1 MGHCRGMRRDNLDG
15 RVSFSA
21 PRSAPCRARR
31 RARARAWTVRLAA
44 CAGLAVLWPAR
55 AQAIPVVW
63 DSSSTPYPG
72 LRVRRGHSVGPTHY
86 FRAAFV
92 SLCADYVHVT
102 ATRPPAARR
111 TAGTWGA
118 SVGVQLATNGDF
130 FEYVSPPKVQGDAVG
145 AGIHWPSS
153 QTGVSAQGEWY
164 YHHYGW
170 IAFGPGWVEFTHTK
184 WTKDHAAAY
193 EAHGYSVQQGWQPTT
208 FTTQIPPGTQSLVS
222 GFPELVIEGKVKS
235 CPDPAGSVCFPD
247 RSDMQSGHRR
257 TAMGLT
263 ADRRTLI
270 LVVTE
275 STAMTGATLAA
286 IMAKIGAWEA
296 FNLDGGGSSQMW
308 LEGQGYLVSSSDSPD
323 RPVTN
328 HWGVFAGAGSGM
340 PIAPGSC
347 DPCVD
352 QPEICDGIDNNCNGL
367 VDEGTC
373 DRATLHQ
380 ASSLGDWPACSARDV
395 SITMQNV
402 GGTSWAAADDV
413 GLRLLSGPFSA
424 PDFLPV
430 SATVDP
436 GGLAGFTFTAVAD
449 AADGAGTGQWTMARG
464 AQAFAEPVA
473 LPVIITPPAFRS
485 ELEDLSHAGALRAG
499 ERARV
504 WAAFRN
510 NGSGPWLADEVVLG
524 TIPPERESALW
535 ADSWLAFD
543 VPARFAHDVPPGGIG
558 ELTFEVVMTEA
569 ADSVVESFGLRDPSG
584 QIFGCQAGGLDL
596 EIELQHGGADVPS
609 AGDAQGSPG
618 DDAGC
623 SCRAAGRA
631 ARPGTASLGALA
643 LLLARARGASGR
655 ARRRDRHHGRR

>member
-1 MGHCRGMRRDNLDG
+1 L
-15 RVSFSA
+15 
-21 PRSAPCRARR
+21 RSAPGHPRPRVW
-31 RARARAWTVRLAA
+31 AWGVGLAA
-44 CAGLAVLWPAR
+44 GAALLTLWPAP
-55 AQAIPVVW
+55 AQAIAVVW

-92 SLCADYVHVT
+92 SLCDDYVHVT
-102 ATRPPAARR
+102 ATHPPSVRR
-111 TAGTWGA
+111 TAGAWGA
-118 SVGVQLATNGDF
+118 AAGVQLAANGDF

-145 AGIHWPSS
+145 GGIHWPSA

-170 IAFGPGWVEFTHTK
+170 IAFGPGWVQFTHTK
-184 WTKDHAAAY
+184 WTKDHADAY
-193 EAHGYSVQQGWQPTT
+193 EAHGYTVQQGWQPGA
-208 FTTQIPPGTQSLVS
+208 FTTQIPPGTQALVS

-257 TAMGLT
+257 TAMGLS
-263 ADRRTLI
+263 ADRQTFI

-275 STAMTGATLAA
+275 STAVTGATLAA
-286 IMAKIGAWEA
+286 IMAQIGAWEA

-340 PIAPGSC
+340 PIHPGAC
-347 DPCVD
+347 NPCVPE
-352 QPEICDGIDNNCNGL
+352 PEICDGIDNDCDGIA
-367 VDEGTC
+367 DEGVC
-373 DRATLHQ
+373 DLATLHE
-380 ASSLGDWPACSARDV
+380 ASGLGDWPACSARDV

-413 GLRLLSGPFSA
+413 GLRFVSGPFSA

-430 SATVDP
+430 GATVDP
-436 GGLAGFTFTAVAD
+436 GGLADFAFTAVAN
-449 AADGAGTGQWTMARG
+449 AGDGSGTGQWTMARG
-464 AQAFAEPVA
+464 DQDFDEPVA
-473 LPVIITPPAFRS
+473 LPVTITPPAFRS
-485 ELEDLSHAGALRAG
+485 ELADSSYAGALHAG

-510 NGSGPWLADEVVLG
+510 NGSGTWAANEVVLG
-524 TIPPERESALW
+524 TVPAERESTLW

-543 VPARFAHDVPPGGIG
+543 VPARFEHDVPPGGLG

-596 EIELQHGGADVPS
+596 EIELQHGGAGAPMASD
-609 AGDAQGSPG
+609 DLGSPG
-618 DDAGC
+618 EDAGC
-623 SCRAAGRA
+623 GCRAAGA
-631 ARPGTASLGALA
+631 EPRPSAWSLGGLG
-643 LLLARARGASGR
+643 LLLARALRRSGR
-655 ARRRDRHHGRR
+655 GRRGGSRGRWSQRRDRRDERRDGRDERRSRR